1 MKISLCDCNFFVY
14 CASLPMKQGF
24 TAVSQRKHQI
34 LFQSI
39 LCGQV
44 MKPLALV
51 VDDNKITTK
60 LLNRYLTPAGY
71 NVKEAYDGVECLEKV
86 QEEMPDAIVLD
97 VMMPRLDGY
106 ETVKRLKADP
116 KTAKIPVV
124 IVTALNDVSNQ
135 VKAIESGA
143 DDFLSKPIE
152 DKLLIAKVKLL
163 SSLSVAQKRVDALS
177 EMLGKSLKGETSA
190 DEVQQKLSQLDI
202 TL

>member
-1 MKISLCDCNFFVY
+1 
-14 CASLPMKQGF
+14 
-24 TAVSQRKHQI
+24 
-34 LFQSI
+34 
-39 LCGQV
+39 

-86 QEEMPDAIVLD
+86 QEEIPDAIVLD

-116 KTAKIPVV
+116 KTARIPVV

-163 SSLSVAQKRVDALS
+163 SSLSVAQRRVDTLT
-177 EMLGKSLKGETSA
+177 ELLGKSLKGEISQ
-190 DEVQQKLSQLDI
+190 DEVQSRLAQLDI
-202 TL
+202 SL